1 MYQPQKILDPGLRS
15 LLGVLDTLSGST
27 LFVSYSKY
35 SKRVKIG
42 IYFYQS
48 RYLRDTGVQYKV
60 LLEAGWIL
68 WSWLI
73 FSWNSVR
80 KPRWFAIKGDEVLPQ
95 KEWLKE
101 LFSTYRCCFIIG
113 TSLYETSGDDG
124 VKGCNCPLTLSVWRS
139 LQICCAISH
148 SLRWVDKLSSND
160 LVQWFHEVIEQQFWC
175 HQYLLP
181 I

>member
-15 LLGVLDTLSGST
+15 LLGVVDTLSGST

-101 LFSTYRCCFIIG
+101 LFHHWNFALRNIWRRQRERLQLSLTTISLTKPADMLRNLSFSTVSR
-113 TSLYETSGDDG
+113 
-124 VKGCNCPLTLSVWRS
+124 
-139 LQICCAISH
+139 
-148 SLRWVDKLSSND
+148 
-160 LVQWFHEVIEQQFWC
+160 
-175 HQYLLP
+175 
-181 I
+181 